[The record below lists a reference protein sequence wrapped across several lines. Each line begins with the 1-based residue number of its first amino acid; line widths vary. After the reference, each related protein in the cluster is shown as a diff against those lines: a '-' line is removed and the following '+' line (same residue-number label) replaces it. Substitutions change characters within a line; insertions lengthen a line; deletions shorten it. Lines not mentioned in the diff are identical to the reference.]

1 MIECINLSA
10 AAAAVLKS
18 FGRSPETYL
27 PGGQHGVAHGLGPRE
42 APVLETP
49 RCHFALRIN
58 TGAHGDELCRPLR
71 LPRMFFLAHPLHP
84 DRLAYRARQHGG
96 VLGSIVRL
104 HPSIAAGSLAVED
117 LHLNLGKAEQL
128 GDSLSGVERAL
139 RARPD
144 GYCVRADVRHSA
156 RGADHAMKLE
166 GPAVSRFKG
175 PGGARKCGAGVPA
188 INYHIFSETLG
199 VLQIIMGLVEAGREL
214 GAGS

>member
-84 DRLAYRARQHGG
+84 APLSPPPPPHHAAPSTTSPLQ
-96 VLGSIVRL
+96 
-104 HPSIAAGSLAVED
+104 PSI
-117 LHLNLGKAEQL
+117 
-128 GDSLSGVERAL
+128 
-139 RARPD
+139 
-144 GYCVRADVRHSA
+144 
-156 RGADHAMKLE
+156 
-166 GPAVSRFKG
+166 
-175 PGGARKCGAGVPA
+175 
-188 INYHIFSETLG
+188 
-199 VLQIIMGLVEAGREL
+199 
-214 GAGS
+214 